1 MGGTFDPVHHGHL
14 VAASEVAGL
23 FGLDEVVFVPTGEPW
38 QKTERGVSP
47 AEDRYLMTVIATAS
61 NPRFSVSR
69 VDVDRDGP
77 TYTIDTLT
85 DLRREHP
92 DSELFFI
99 TGADALAQIVGW
111 RDTDKLFQLAHF
123 VGVTRP
129 GYQLADTDLPAGA
142 VSLVEI
148 PALAIS
154 STDCR
159 DRVQRGMPVW
169 YLVPDGVVQ
178 YIDKRG
184 LYSDGR
190 AGTARSDLLTGTGLR
205 TSSPVGAPA
214 PLHPRTRALPDGSSA
229 DRDGSAAA
237 PVRPLLPPGPTPG
250 DAPSPDLQEM
260 PR

>member
-1 MGGTFDPVHHGHL
+1 MGGTFDPIHHGHL
-14 VAASEVAGL
+14 VAASEVQAW
-23 FGLDEVVFVPTGEPW
+23 FGLDEVVFVPTGQPW
-38 QKTERGVSP
+38 QKTEREVSP

-69 VDVDRDGP
+69 VDVDREGP

-85 DLRREHP
+85 DLHRQRP
-92 DSELFFI
+92 DAELFFI
-99 TGADALAQIVGW
+99 TGADALAQILSW
-111 RDTDKLFQLAHF
+111 RDSDRFLRLAHF

-129 GYQLADTDLPAGA
+129 GFTLADGHLPSGA

-159 DRVQRGMPVW
+159 DRVARGMPVW

-178 YIDKRG
+178 YIEKRR
-184 LYSDGR
+184 LYRAEPVPGR
-190 AGTARSDLLTGTGLR
+190 
-205 TSSPVGAPA
+205 
-214 PLHPRTRALPDGSSA
+214 
-229 DRDGSAAA
+229 
-237 PVRPLLPPGPTPG
+237 PPGPRVDRPG
-250 DAPSPDLQEM
+250 AGPSDPPPPHLQEM